1 MASRLTRV
9 PSLKERLDETL
20 TAQRN
25 EIISFLS
32 KIASHGKGILQP
44 HEVLSEF
51 EAVADK
57 HKLADGPFGEV
68 LRHTQE
74 TIVLPPWIT
83 LAVRPRPGVWEYI
96 RVNVDALA
104 VEELTPSQ
112 FLHVKE
118 ELVDGSTN
126 GNFVLELDFEPFTAS
141 FPRPT
146 LSKSIGNGVEFL
158 NRHLSAKMFHDK
170 ESMRPLLDFLRMH
183 HYKGKVTFI

>member
-1 MASRLTRV
+1 M
-9 PSLKERLDETL
+9 
-20 TAQRN
+20 
-25 EIISFLS
+25 
-32 KIASHGKGILQP
+32 
-44 HEVLSEF
+44 
-51 EAVADK
+51 
-57 HKLADGPFGEV
+57 
-68 LRHTQE
+68 
-74 TIVLPPWIT
+74 LPPWIT

-104 VEELTPSQ
+104 VEELTSSE

-118 ELVDGSTN
+118 ELVDGSVN

-170 ESMRPLLDFLRMH
+170 ESMKPLLDFLRMH
-183 HYKGKVTFI
+183 HYKGKVKFSSMFYSLCLNQACFAISHEQIV